1 MPNGGREANNP
12 HQYIPSAFV
21 LTLLL
26 LLTGILEPAF
36 LLLENCSVNTIF
48 HLISVECAY
57 SIHTTS
63 TVTGFQVIARAPDY
77 SQTHKLY
84 SSKAVSPQ
92 RQVAIPVQEDGLYQ
106 VTVLGIR
113 RGSLQ
118 LSNVEYEEMLMV
130 NDSMVTLA
138 GICTMLQSLADRQ
151 EVPYKTPFALVLPS
165 ACMYCIKWYIVSLAG
180 RLAIDDLLH

>member
-118 LSNVEYEEMLMV
+118 LSNVEYVEMLMV
-130 NDSMVTLA
+130 NNSMITSTGIYRLTL
-138 GICTMLQSLADRQ
+138 SLADWR
-151 EVPYKTPFALVLPS
+151 EVPYKIQYSSLLPS
-165 ACMYCIKWYIVSLAG
+165 PALCMYCI
-180 RLAIDDLLH
+180 